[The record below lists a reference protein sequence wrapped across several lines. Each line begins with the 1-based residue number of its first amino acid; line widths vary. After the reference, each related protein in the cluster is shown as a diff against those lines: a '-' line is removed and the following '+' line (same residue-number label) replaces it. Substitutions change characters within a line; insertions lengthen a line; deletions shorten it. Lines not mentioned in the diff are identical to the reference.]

1 MGKSAGRGNGDQLLG
16 SLCAVRAEGL
26 PAESPWGSGA
36 CPGLKRREPQGRDL
50 PEARLGQK
58 GGRGGSS
65 GDAPQTSWRGFGSI
79 IDIMSQNHGGTESR
93 APGRRGHTPS
103 QILTHPCVPHGTL
116 AAWPHLLPVCTQGG
130 PGTGLV
136 ATAISTAGSG
146 VSLTAPPERRLA
158 AAGD

>member
-1 MGKSAGRGNGDQLLG
+1 MGESAGRGNGDQLLG
-16 SLCAVRAEGL
+16 SLCAVRVGDL

-36 CPGLKRREPQGRDL
+36 CPGPERREPQGRDL

-103 QILTHPCVPHGTL
+103 QILTLPVSSLLGAHKGPWRPGPTSSPCVL
-116 AAWPHLLPVCTQGG
+116 REDQEQDLWPQQSQLQ
-130 PGTGLV
+130 
-136 ATAISTAGSG
+136 AQ
-146 VSLTAPPERRLA
+146 VSA
-158 AAGD
+158 